1 MTRNNIISSIIFAK
15 NLISKLYGKAD
26 YLDMYLDIWVGTYG
40 DQYLSISKCDTG
52 YPYLDFFDV
61 IAFRETHLEIIDFFY
76 SIVDLLI
83 EKRISESL
91 YKRIYKDDFWRNK
104 DNVNELASKYPDIFK
119 LHLQKNDIINKII
132 SQIGHE
138 WLSVEHLI
146 EEGSSVT
153 KMKVVYAGSREGTVS
168 RIIEGLWILKSV
180 YEELFG
186 VNVLDYINVER
197 RRDNYMKL
205 ISFLNVV
212 QDLAGL
218 VDGIYRLED
227 VYLHPISRINETM
240 LGMGMCFGD
249 VRLRVDLVLVEPNKY
264 RVDVLRNGVM
274 KSFYSASLF
283 ESIDLIK
290 RVISGNVSLE

>member
-1 MTRNNIISSIIFAK
+1 MVQNNIISSIIFVK
-15 NLISKLYGKAD
+15 NLISRLYGKAD
-26 YLDMYLDIWVGTYG
+26 YLDMYLDIRFQSYG
-40 DQYLSISKCDTG
+40 DYFITVSKCDTG
-52 YPYLDFFDV
+52 FPFLDFFDV
-61 IAFRETHLEIIDFFY
+61 IVFGESHVEIIDYFY
-76 SIVDLLI
+76 SIIDSLMEEKIPVTLF
-83 EKRISESL
+83 KRIHEDGFW
-91 YKRIYKDDFWRNK
+91 DDV
-104 DNVNELASKYPDIFK
+104 DNVNKLVSKYPGVFK
-119 LHLQKNDIINKII
+119 LHLDKSDLVAKTME
-132 SQIGHE
+132 QIGYE
-138 WLSVEHLI
+138 WLKMENLI
-146 EEGSSVT
+146 EDGFSVT
-153 KMKVVYAGSREGTVS
+153 RMRVLYAGSREGTVS

-240 LGMGMCFGD
+240 LGVGMCFGD